1 MQATRVDDAV
11 ANAAALESLQAQG
24 ANALAAFRPRMSL
37 CPHCHEGF
45 GSASLPIH
53 VRRCRALL
61 PDPEAEAK
69 AAADALAATTLSCP
83 AKKRQV
89 PKLVDLCLAVFTR
102 NFQGM
107 CLDKV
112 MAAPEHEV
120 ALIDALPTDLV
131 HRIVAN
137 LVYDNKK
144 MAAKADKERSNV
156 RHLRKELEELQVQ
169 KGQLELFRQQS
180 ALYRSRL
187 TEQDQ
192 VVEQLRRDHERVAHL
207 VTALEHKNKQ
217 LQSQVDSWQRK
228 RQRVDTRINALVAEN
243 DELKQQLR
251 DAGRKEAELVKRL
264 ASAVREMASSLLPR
278 SLAWM
283 DDALHAEERQLA
295 EKRSILTEVHHVLDE
310 MVYDVETHAREC
322 EVARLRH
329 DLGVARTTIAEYEE
343 RERTL
348 IRERQEAYD
357 FARQVE
363 REGHELMERL
373 QENLRVVTA
382 ELAKKDSLE
391 KELMHAKE
399 QLSLTSQLSK
409 ELANAQREIR
419 ELHRKNSIQKL
430 LRMGATQSPRH
441 QPRAG
446 PTKSRSFIV
455 ESTAYST
462 RHLDDADVSPVPHD
476 RHAISS
482 NNQAESSSDQFDA
495 CPEKVLL
502 NVFSYLDANSVFAM
516 SLTSRSLM
524 GRVHTLFGMPQPAIL
539 SNDNKRSS
547 ESSRRRTPT
556 ETPVSSA
563 YARVRALKE
572 RSQSTAITP
581 SEKEKAQ
588 LARAEQIV
596 KSLKKDEIKLFH
608 DMSTRVKAL
617 ETHLAQV
624 HAEKE
629 DIAARLHSAESVR
642 DFLMDKLKDL
652 EDRLSNTIDSTAK
665 KEEQAA
671 MDREIIGF
679 LDAKT
684 QEYEITLQQYASQ
697 NDEIRLEL
705 ARLKEESETKLTI
718 VQDMVG
724 LLTDEKQELEVQ
736 LRSQRKLL
744 VREVKGLRAQN
755 QLLAEEKA
763 TYLNQLKTLKHA
775 LQHLEHLS

>member
-89 PKLVDLCLAVFTR
+89 PKIVDLCLAVFTR

-169 KGQLELFRQQS
+169 KGQLELFRHQS

-207 VTALEHKNKQ
+207 VTVLEHKNKQ

-228 RQRVDTRINALVAEN
+228 RQRVDTRINALIVEN

-382 ELAKKDSLE
+382 ELAKKDS
-391 KELMHAKE
+391 
-399 QLSLTSQLSK
+399 
-409 ELANAQREIR
+409 
-419 ELHRKNSIQKL
+419 
-430 LRMGATQSPRH
+430 
-441 QPRAG
+441 
-446 PTKSRSFIV
+446 
-455 ESTAYST
+455 
-462 RHLDDADVSPVPHD
+462 
-476 RHAISS
+476 
-482 NNQAESSSDQFDA
+482 
-495 CPEKVLL
+495 
-502 NVFSYLDANSVFAM
+502 VFAM

-547 ESSRRRTPT
+547 ESSRRRSPT